1 VKIVASF
8 FVSLTAEP
16 ESKIIHERAIELFA
30 HPDTAESQLEFE
42 RRHKEIID
50 RFGRFPHRNEVCI
63 KTNDHVCQFLFHF
76 ATTTNQFRRWV
87 ESRQKKN

>member
-1 VKIVASF
+1 MKSATSF
-8 FVSLTAEP
+8 FISLIAES

-30 HPDTAESQLEFE
+30 HPDTAESHLEYE

-63 KTNDHVCQFLFHF
+63 NINDHVNVDVNMSMSRLRLYAFLFR
-76 ATTTNQFRRWV
+76 NLI
-87 ESRQKKN
+87 